1 MEVPTAKKR
10 EQFREKYYRSVESK
24 ITRKLNEWLKDETIK
39 PSFKQFIRECV
50 WPKKSLCPL
59 AFMRTLSVLEIAFEE
74 SKAKPDRVIDG
85 GGEEDSEREGDE
97 REKDEREEDETEKGD
112 S

>member
-1 MEVPTAKKR
+1 MPTAKKR

-59 AFMRTLSVLEIAFEE
+59 AFMRTLEVLEIAFEE
-74 SKAKPDRVIDG
+74 SKAKSERVVDG
-85 GGEEDSEREGDE
+85 GGESKGSEREE
-97 REKDEREEDETEKGD
+97 SEREEDETEKGD